1 MNLLA
6 IKKNK
11 SIYKRKYRLNY
22 ELFCLI
28 SVYIHIPYIVR
39 RSTVSNVNP
48 TGSARHRTI
57 AVHYTG
63 DTSKY
68 VPVRHER
75 YHGELINYILFS

>member
-1 MNLLA
+1 M
-6 IKKNK
+6 
-11 SIYKRKYRLNY
+11 YKRKYRLNY

-28 SVYIHIPYIVR
+28 SVYIQYIVR

-68 VPVRHER
+68 VPLRHEK
-75 YHGELINYILFS
+75 YHGEI

>member
-1 MNLLA
+1 MNYFVLFP
-6 IKKNK
+6 
-11 SIYKRKYRLNY
+11 SIYN
-22 ELFCLI
+22 
-28 SVYIHIPYIVR
+28 VYIVR

-75 YHGELINYILFS
+75 YHGELINYILFPINFVYILFSVFVI